1 MTKAWQTPPRALRV
15 KGGRLTHGQLI
26 KKGSTDM
33 NKNTQR
39 PLNTTYTDKIGRD
52 GRVPK
57 NIVDAPIAHG
67 MKRQTKGEFGFHHG
81 VTLEDNPILK
91 KTFDA
96 SKPIAVH
103 PGMTDRQ
110 AARHAAMPS
119 ANSVLSDAARL
130 GKPAEKA

>member
-1 MTKAWQTPPRALRV
+1 MTKAWQTPPRALHV

-26 KKGSTDM
+26 KGATDM
-33 NKNTQR
+33 KTIPQR
-39 PLNTTYTDKIGRD
+39 PLNTTYTDRIGRD
-52 GRVPK
+52 GAPK

-67 MKRQTKGEFGFHHG
+67 MKRQTRGEFGFHHG
-81 VTLEDNPILK
+81 VTVQDEPMTT

-96 SKPIAVH
+96 SKPIAAH

-110 AARHAAMPS
+110 VARHAAMPS
-119 ANSVLSDAARL
+119 ANDVLSNAARL